1 MKTLS
6 VEIERSQTLRFF
18 VSVPD
23 HWTRIQARLAL
34 TDAVIKEITEDSDDF
49 DWEFNGTDFK
59 AEAIYEMTDADQIDF
74 AFPDEPA
81 PPHPDQLPLTT
92 VESWHEPV

>member
-6 VEIERSQTLRFF
+6 VEIERTQTLTFF
-18 VSVPD
+18 MKVPD
-23 HWTRIQARLAL
+23 HWTRVNARVAL
-34 TDAVIKEITEDSDDF
+34 TDAVLEEITEDSDNF

-59 AEAIYEMTDADQIDF
+59 AVSISEITDADQIDY

-81 PPHPDQLPLTT
+81 PPHPDQLALPALETDL
-92 VESWHEPV
+92 

>member
-6 VEIERSQTLRFF
+6 VEIERRQTWRFF
-18 VSVPD
+18 VNVPD
-23 HWTRIQARLAL
+23 HWTRANARVAL
-34 TDAVIKEITEDSDDF
+34 TDAVINDITAENDDF

-59 AEAIYEMTDADQIDF
+59 AVAIYEMTDADADQIDY

-81 PPHPDQLPLTT
+81 PPHPDQIALPAL
-92 VESWHEPV
+92 ELPA